1 MLKIRNMTAFYHRGF
16 PILSDISLDLA
27 PGEKLTVLGRNG
39 AGKTT
44 LARSIFGILPFIEG
58 SLEYH
63 GQDLK
68 RKPLESLLS
77 LGMSF
82 FMQDAPVFPQMSV
95 KENLLMASGNMP
107 KKAFITRL
115 DELRP
120 DIPILQGGGMDPL
133 AAGSLSGGERTQ
145 LCMAMALFRKPSL
158 LVMDEPFAGLSPRN
172 AGIIIQLLNSYYES
186 MQPAMILIAQDRQ
199 MARSF
204 EGSIMFI
211 RDGSLCVE

>member
-1 MLKIRNMTAFYHRGF
+1 M
-16 PILSDISLDLA
+16 
-27 PGEKLTVLGRNG
+27 
-39 AGKTT
+39 
-44 LARSIFGILPFIEG
+44 IEG
-58 SLEYH
+58 SLEYQ
-63 GQDLK
+63 GQDLN

-107 KKAFITRL
+107 KKAFIARL
-115 DELRP
+115 DELRTE
-120 DIPILQGGGMDPL
+120 IPILQGGSMDPL

-172 AGIIIQLLNSYYES
+172 AGIIMQLLNSYYVS

-211 RDGSLCVE
+211 RDGSLRAE